1 MSKLISAA
9 NAYDVNDNNT
19 VVTTAMAAAS
29 RNIERLVMDML
40 LTVYS
45 STLPMNLRVDC
56 HMVARSLKVTSSFR
70 IVPFVHGEKFFFGE
84 I

>member
-9 NAYDVNDNNT
+9 NAYDVIDNNT

-29 RNIERLVMDML
+29 RNIERLVIDML

-45 STLPMNLRVDC
+45 STLPMNLRVDY
-56 HMVARSLKVTSSFR
+56 HSTITQSNVIVPY
-70 IVPFVHGEKFFFGE
+70 VPFVHGEKFFFGE